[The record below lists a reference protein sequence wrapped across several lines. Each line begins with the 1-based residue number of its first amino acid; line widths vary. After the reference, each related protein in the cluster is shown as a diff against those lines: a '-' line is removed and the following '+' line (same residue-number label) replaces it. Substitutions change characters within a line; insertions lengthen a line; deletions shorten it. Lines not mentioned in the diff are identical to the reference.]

1 MKIVNAVL
9 HVFKYTFSP
18 KIPKNKVA
26 GVTGT
31 KSIRKSKKVCTN
43 LLLIS
48 MLDWSKNPVSSQTD
62 QLTAGTKF
70 SDYLGLKHYKKAK

>member
-1 MKIVNAVL
+1 
-9 HVFKYTFSP
+9 
-18 KIPKNKVA
+18 VA

-43 LLLIS
+43 LLLIC

-70 SDYLGLKHYKKAK
+70 SDYLGLKHYKIAKKMKKIHSFKVGLSASKFKYIP